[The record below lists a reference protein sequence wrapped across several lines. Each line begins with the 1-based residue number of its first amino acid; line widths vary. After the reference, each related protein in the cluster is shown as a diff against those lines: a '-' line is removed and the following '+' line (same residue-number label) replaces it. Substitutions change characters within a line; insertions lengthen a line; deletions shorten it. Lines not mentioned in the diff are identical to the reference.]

1 MTTGSVSHQ
10 VDRFLDHLAA
20 ERGLSPHTLAA
31 YRRDLR
37 RYGAFLDDRGVRDA
51 GRATE
56 EDVAAFVAFLSSS
69 RYGDGKSYRTSSVA
83 RATAAVRS
91 LHRFLVMEG
100 EATDDAAAGVVRPR
114 VPRTLPHPLSVDE
127 IRRILDSPVGGTP
140 LALRDTAI

>member
-1 MTTGSVSHQ
+1 MSRCRTLSRLPRVDSRTPSGATPRSPTGSTHTT
-10 VDRFLDHLAA
+10 D
-20 ERGLSPHTLAA
+20 GL
-31 YRRDLR
+31 
-37 RYGAFLDDRGVRDA
+37 
-51 GRATE
+51 
-56 EDVAAFVAFLSSS
+56 
-69 RYGDGKSYRTSSVA
+69 RTSVA

-140 LALRDTAI
+140 LALRDTAILEMLYGAGLRVSELVSLDVDDVELDEGSVRVSGKGSKER

>member
-1 MTTGSVSHQ
+1 MVTASAMQQ

-37 RYGAFLDDRGVRDA
+37 RYATSLDGRGARDG

-56 EDVAAFVAFLSSS
+56 EDVAGFVAHLSSS
-69 RYGDGKSYRTSSVA
+69 RHGDGKPYRSSSVA

-91 LHRFLVMEG
+91 LHRFLVTEG
-100 EATDDAAAGVVRPR
+100 EAGEDAAAGVVRPR
-114 VPRTLPHPLSVDE
+114 V
-127 IRRILDSPVGGTP
+127 
-140 LALRDTAI
+140 